1 MTTPTID
8 TSQDVRVYSLFSSWR
23 EKPLQINPNL
33 YIWYLVKFWMV
44 ICQLFKNLKFNFT
57 YIDIYYLQYPF
68 DIMFPY
74 FHHQMFTLNKT
85 EAESCINIAW
95 QILTGNYTLM
105 LNLTFVFISLFHR
118 FKSKGECCLPRIY
131 TCPCILISFFNSLSY
146 STYLSSLAY
155 LSSMLHLSL
164 RKWVNLSQKSMPF
177 CVWVAMVSYW
187 SCQ

>member
-131 TCPCILISFFNSLSY
+131 TCTCILISFF
-146 STYLSSLAY
+146 
-155 LSSMLHLSL
+155 HLS
-164 RKWVNLSQKSMPF
+164 
-177 CVWVAMVSYW
+177 C
-187 SCQ
+187 